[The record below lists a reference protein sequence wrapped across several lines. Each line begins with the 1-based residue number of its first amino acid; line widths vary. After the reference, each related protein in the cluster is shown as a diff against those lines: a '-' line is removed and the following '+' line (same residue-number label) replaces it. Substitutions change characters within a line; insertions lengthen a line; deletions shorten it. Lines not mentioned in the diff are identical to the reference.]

1 MNFNEFAND
10 TISLKNGSQYTCQEL
25 VDAICNNSDAPEER
39 AERFIMLFYDELD
52 GMNDLEDV
60 TLAYDDYCDDEGMT
74 MPDDMSSDDED

>member
-1 MNFNEFAND
+1 MYFNEFAND

-25 VDAICNNSDAPEER
+25 VDAICNSSDAPEER
-39 AERFIMLFYDELD
+39 VERFIMLFYDELD

-74 MPDDMSSDDED
+74 MPTDVVGDED